1 MKSYLRKLEYDIVLT
16 NISKFAHS
24 SLGRELVNRLSPA
37 KEKVL
42 ADRLNRET
50 IAASELFQSNKSP
63 RISNLDQLGDIL
75 NAIDEDTIVLDAPLI
90 RFAGDALIEMDAFAD
105 VLQEYVSQRKVDVFA
120 GYSREI
126 PRLQES
132 GRYFKS
138 IIGKDGEVKNSASKK
153 LSQLVMQTR
162 GLKQRLSKKI
172 DRISSSLSA
181 GGVLRE
187 APPTIRDGR
196 HVLPVIATHKRAVLG
211 IVHDRS
217 ESGGT
222 FFIEPAE
229 IIEDGNELRES
240 ELDMEYEIRR
250 ILKEATGRLRE
261 KKTEIKRGFEILT
274 ELDAIFARAIYH
286 LENETVFPEPGVVA
300 LLQLRH
306 PLIHA
311 EEIVYNDVI
320 LPADWKVLVVS
331 GPNAGGKSVLLKS
344 IGLAVACS
352 QSGIGAFAAP
362 GSTLPFFTD
371 VLVSLGDNQSISEH
385 ESTYSGRLREQLQM
399 LDRPEKGRLALIDEP
414 AGGTDPVTGA
424 ALALSVL
431 EYLAEAGCRA
441 IVTTHMG
448 QLKNSAENRQGF
460 INGSMNFGIE
470 STEPDYEFRLGLP
483 GSSYTL
489 EIARNIGFPED
500 ILDYA
505 KELSAD
511 SFHLDNLIEELSEKT
526 GILNRDI
533 AACSKET
540 IESRK
545 QNAKLHLELKEKSDE
560 LEAAKKRVL
569 EENEEIAKAY
579 NSRADSLLSRLGRA
593 GDSDK
598 RIAIRREI
606 KEMSENLATR
616 KKELSID
623 DESNLLAIGDCVAIS
638 CWNGTGII
646 EEVSKDSYVV
656 RIGNVRLRCS
666 ASELSPATSD
676 ESTELNIEYNAPVTA
691 RFEIDL
697 RGMSSEEAIAEL
709 DRSIDDCISAGMT
722 IIRVI
727 HGKGEGV
734 LMRVIN
740 RSMKSDK
747 RVLSHRMGEPSE
759 GGTGVTVAKLKK

>member
-1 MKSYLRKLEYDIVLT
+1 M
-16 NISKFAHS
+16 
-24 SLGRELVNRLSPA
+24 
-37 KEKVL
+37 
-42 ADRLNRET
+42 
-50 IAASELFQSNKSP
+50 
-63 RISNLDQLGDIL
+63 
-75 NAIDEDTIVLDAPLI
+75 
-90 RFAGDALIEMDAFAD
+90 
-105 VLQEYVSQRKVDVFA
+105 
-120 GYSREI
+120 
-126 PRLQES
+126 
-132 GRYFKS
+132 
-138 IIGKDGEVKNSASKK
+138 
-153 LSQLVMQTR
+153 
-162 GLKQRLSKKI
+162 
-172 DRISSSLSA
+172 
-181 GGVLRE
+181 
-187 APPTIRDGR
+187 
-196 HVLPVIATHKRAVLG
+196 IATHKRAVLG

-320 LPADWKVLVVS
+320 LPAGWKVLVVS

-545 QNAKLHLELKEKSDE
+545 QNAKLHLELKEKIDE
-560 LEAAKKRVL
+560 LEAAKRRVL
-569 EENEEIAKAY
+569 EENEEMARAY

-593 GDSDK
+593 GDSDE

-623 DESNLLAIGDCVAIS
+623 DESNLLEIGDCVAIS

-646 EEVSKDSYVV
+646 EEVSKDNYVV

-697 RGMSSEEAIAEL
+697 RGMSAEEAIAEL

-747 RVLSHRMGEPSE
+747 RILSHRMGEPSE